1 MELSRFHAAIDQ
13 ISKDY
18 KSSKI
23 ESEFNALVANLN
35 SLVSNPSNPQISQ
48 AFKDH
53 LDAFKLTLE
62 GSVLNTADGDL
73 LDALKHLELSPHV
86 GSELFLRIR
95 RILEQNQLTPS
106 LAATEIEK
114 LRQETTDKLSLIV
127 AVDQAFTKLGVEY
140 RCLEEGQTEMLISL
154 PIEEETKT
162 LEDLAKE
169 AKDWHRICDVVS
181 ETFDNERN
189 RVTIRAVASGSILLY
204 LAATLPFIFGVAKC
218 LKGVNQILAEV
229 IKMQS
234 LCKQLIE
241 SKAPVSV
248 LKDMDAHYANKAKTD
263 LEELA
268 VTLVDEYYKVND
280 QGRKNELKTSLSIA
294 LQRLSHKLATGA
306 KVNLRLALPK
316 KPKIEEGEQ
325 ATESQVLEFERIE
338 QFEKVQIE
346 VNASQAAVDYASHA
360 TELMAALPAPSTEN
374 VEAPQIV
381 SDKQ

>member
-1 MELSRFHAAIDQ
+1 MELSRFHSAVDK

-18 KSSKI
+18 KSSGI
-23 ESEFNALVANLN
+23 ESEFNTLVANLN
-35 SLVSNPSNPQISQ
+35 SLVANPGNPQVSQ

-53 LDAFKLTLE
+53 LDTFRLKLE
-62 GSVLNTADGDL
+62 SSALNNADGDL
-73 LDALKHLELSPHV
+73 QDTLDHLQLSPYV
-86 GSELFLRIR
+86 GSDLFLRIR
-95 RILEQNQLTPS
+95 KVLEQNQLTPN

-114 LRQETTDKLSLIV
+114 LRQETTEKLNIIA
-127 AVDQAFTKLGVEY
+127 AVDQAFTKLKVEY
-140 RCLEEGQTEMLISL
+140 WGLEEGQTEMLISL

-169 AKDWHRICDVVS
+169 VKDWHRICDVVS
-181 ETFDNERN
+181 ETFDIERN

-204 LAATLPFIFGVAKC
+204 LAATTPFIFGVAKC

-229 IKMQS
+229 IKMKS
-234 LCKQLIE
+234 LCQQLTE

-248 LKDMDAHYANKAKTD
+248 LKDMEAHYANKAKTD

-268 VTLVDEYYKVND
+268 ITLVDEYYKGDD

-306 KVNLRLALPK
+306 KVNLRLAPPK
-316 KPKIEEGEQ
+316 KPKIEENENP
-325 ATESQVLEFERIE
+325 TEAQVAELEKIE

-346 VNASQAAVDYASHA
+346 VNASKAALDYAAHA
-360 TELMAALPAPSTEN
+360 TDLIAALPAPSTEN
-374 VEAPQIV
+374 AVAH
-381 SDKQ
+381 